1 MHEPRAFRSALPD
14 LSQVPFARLTA
25 LEDPELARALRV
37 LAEAVRKPYGP
48 LRGDSQNEE
57 MAADPR
63 RSGTRGAHP
72 SS

>member
-14 LSQVPFARLTA
+14 LTQVPFALLTA

-37 LAEAVRKPYGP
+37 VADAVRKPYGP

-57 MAADPR
+57 MAADMR
-63 RSGTRGAHP
+63 RSGTPEVHP